1 MKRFILACIFLI
13 GLMVS
18 LPSTSSGSSS
28 PPGQVS
34 FSVDQ
39 IDIAP
44 AIAIVQAPEFVSEF
58 NHLAPVSKMVQEKGG
73 AAIEN
78 SLNTSPAVG
87 YCNKNVIVTATDFTL
102 IPGYALKTYFSYK
115 VEISQDTFIKNNV
128 STHRFARDG
137 LTCRI

>member
-1 MKRFILACIFLI
+1 MKKFILAFVFLI

-44 AIAIVQAPEFVSEF
+44 AIAIVQVPVFVSEF
-58 NHLAPVSKMVQEKGG
+58 NQLAPVTEMVQEKGG

-78 SLNTSPAVG
+78 SIITSRAVG
-87 YCNKNVIVTATDFTL
+87 YCNKNVIVSTTDFTM
-102 IPGYALKTYFSYK
+102 ITDYALKTYFLYK
-115 VEISQDTFIKNNV
+115 VDLAIKNNV
-128 STHRFARDG
+128 GSHRFARDG
-137 LTCRI
+137 LRCRV